1 MREISKFLLE
11 QFPFMWGGE
20 NTVRHEVR
28 LFKVMYI
35 FTIITLFLSLAVLF
49 PIFKEKNEVEE
60 LRSGL
65 FTLHY
70 AMAFSMSI
78 IVLFYSYRKGAIRVK
93 NNMMCPPDLAF
104 YMLFI
109 GASLIFS
116 HLVIK
121 YIFAIKVVEF
131 ARFVFCCVYPIFP
144 ALTSLY
150 FSRTLIIQMLSFED
164 K

>member
-1 MREISKFLLE
+1 MRRISKFLLE
-11 QFPFMWGGE
+11 QFPFIWGGE
-20 NTVRHEVR
+20 NNVRHEVR
-28 LFKVMYI
+28 LFKVIYV
-35 FTIITLFLSLAVLF
+35 FTIITLFLSLVVLF
-49 PIFKEKNEVEE
+49 PIFKEKNGVEE

-65 FTLHY
+65 FNLHY

-78 IVLFYSYRKGAIRVK
+78 IILFYSYRKGAIRVK
-93 NNMMCPPDLAF
+93 NNMMCPPELVF

-116 HLVIK
+116 HMVIT
-121 YIFAIKVVEF
+121 YIFAIQVVEF
-131 ARFVFCCVYPIFP
+131 ARFVLCLIYPIFP

-150 FSRTLIIQMLSFED
+150 FSRTLVIQMLSFED